1 MTATTEHDRVDAA
14 VDEISVATGSAG
26 PAGDDSVVGPV
37 DGSSRPEDPGLNAE
51 LPSGGNTLRSWRRRV
66 GNALVAAVFTGAF
79 GLAGF
84 LGWKLW
90 DAHSLDQAGKIAQD
104 TATHYA
110 EVLTSIDSNNLDAD
124 FAAVLNG
131 ATGEFKDMYT
141 KSSLQLRQ
149 LLIDNKASAHGVVV
163 ASAVQSKTPTKVV
176 VLLMVDQTVGN
187 TELKDPRVDRTRMKI
202 TMELVDGRWLAS
214 AVELP

>member
-1 MTATTEHDRVDAA
+1 MTATTEHDRVNAIA
-14 VDEISVATGSAG
+14 DETSVATGSAG
-26 PAGDDSVVGPV
+26 PGGDDNITGPV
-37 DGSSRPEDPGLNAE
+37 SGGLRPDSAGVNAE
-51 LPSGGNTLRSWRRRV
+51 PPSGGKTRRAWRRRV
-66 GNALVAAVFTGAF
+66 GTALVAAVFAGAF
-79 GLAGF
+79 GLAGV

-90 DAHSLDQAGKIAQD
+90 DARSLDRAAKTAQD
-104 TATHYA
+104 TAIHYA
-110 EVLTSIDSNNLDAD
+110 EVLTSIDSNNLDAN
-124 FAAVLNG
+124 FATVLNG

-149 LLIDNKASAHGVVV
+149 LLIDNKATAHGLVT
-163 ASAVQSKTPTKVV
+163 ASAVLSKTPTKVV
-176 VLLMVDQTVGN
+176 VLLMVDQTVSN